1 MGSGGPG
8 HASNWG
14 TAAGRNR
21 SVPRWGGRDGEGH
34 PSIGAAAQADLDA
47 ADRFGQAQ
55 APMGGSGQGH
65 ASNWGTAA
73 GRNQSVPR
81 WGGRGGEGHPSIG
94 TAAQA
99 GLDAGDRFGQ
109 APGPDGGGSGQGT
122 PRTWRR
128 RAGSR
133 LDGGGWWPG
142 PGPDGGQRPGARLA
156 KPGAAAAGG
165 HTSKP
170 EAAAGKDR
178 AASLRRA
185 STPARLARNAP
196 NPPPAPS
203 QSPTV
208 WEVSTTFLR
217 PIRLSDVLGAHYGHV
232 SRETCPD
239 GGP

>member
-1 MGSGGPG
+1 MGGGGPG
-8 HASNWG
+8 HAWNWG
-14 TAAGRNR
+14 TAAGKNR
-21 SVPRWGGRDGEGH
+21 
-34 PSIGAAAQADLDA
+34 A
-47 ADRFGQAQ
+47 
-55 APMGGSGQGH
+55 
-65 ASNWGTAA
+65 
-73 GRNQSVPR
+73 VPR

-94 TAAQA
+94 AAAQA

-109 APGPDGGGSGQGT
+109 APGPRWGGSGQGT
-122 PRTWRR
+122 PRIGGPR
-128 RAGSR
+128 RAGTSR
-133 LDGGGWWPG
+133 CPDGEAAAERATPRLGRRPRQVSMPGIASARPRAPMGGQRPGHASKLEAAGRVTSGWGGWWPG